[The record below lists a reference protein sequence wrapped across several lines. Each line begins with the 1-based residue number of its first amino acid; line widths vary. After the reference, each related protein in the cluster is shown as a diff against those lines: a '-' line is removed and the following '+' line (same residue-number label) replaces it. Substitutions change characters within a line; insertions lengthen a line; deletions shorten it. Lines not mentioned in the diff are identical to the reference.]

1 MPKVGE
7 RYICEKCKQEISILK
22 AGHCIPQC

>member
-7 RYICEKCKQEISILK
+7 RYVCETCKQEVQILK